1 MAAKAQ
7 FRTSQEVLNYYN
19 EQDEPA
25 WEIHR
30 FAVSGSK
37 NRDAIYYGTD
47 KEVGLRKLTDEL
59 ASKQSDDCENYVLLL
74 GNMVKKEFVPVYSKV
89 FTPNPKL
96 ETGTMMGGY
105 GVQSYGQNQA
115 LTEILNELRAQRAE
129 RLAELREQED
139 ELAEPEDDGILAGQE
154 KVERLVNQIHGI
166 MTSPV
171 TSAVLSMMGMFNK
184 PQVQQLAGT
193 HSKDDVH
200 QIVDT
205 LLSKGVTPD
214 DLAKLASMDQKQIDF
229 LLSMLRK

>member
-37 NRDAIYYGTD
+37 NRDGIYYGTD
-47 KEVGLRKLTDEL
+47 KDAGLRKLTDEL
-59 ASKQSDDCENYVLLL
+59 ASKQSDDCENYVILF

-89 FTPNPKL
+89 FTPNPKIESGPMVGL
-96 ETGTMMGGY
+96 Y
-105 GVQSYGQNQA
+105 GQQPYGQNQA
-115 LTEILNELRAQRAE
+115 LTEILNEMRAQRAE
-129 RLAELREQED
+129 RLAELREDED
-139 ELAEPEDDGILAGQE
+139 ELAEPDDGGILAGQE

-166 MTSPV
+166 LTSPV
-171 TSAVLSMMGMFNK
+171 TSAVLSMLGMFNK

-193 HSKDDVH
+193 HSKDDVQ

-214 DLAKLASMDQKQIDF
+214 DLAKLAAMEQKQIDF

>member
-47 KEVGLRKLTDEL
+47 KDTGLRKLTDEL

-89 FTPNPKL
+89 FTPNPKP
-96 ETGTMMGGY
+96 ENMPMVGAY
-105 GVQSYGQNQA
+105 GMQPYGQNQA
-115 LTEILNELRAQRAE
+115 LNEILSELRAQRAE
-129 RLAELREQED
+129 RMAELKED
-139 ELAEPEDDGILAGQE
+139 EDEIAEPEDDGILAGQE
-154 KVERLVNQIHGI
+154 KMEKLVNQIHGI

-171 TSAVLSMMGMFNK
+171 TSAVLSMLGMFNK

-193 HSKDDVH
+193 HSKDDVT

>member
-37 NRDAIYYGTD
+37 NRDGIYYGTD
-47 KEVGLRKLTDEL
+47 KDAGLRKLTDEL
-59 ASKQSDDCENYVLLL
+59 ASKQSDDCENYVILF

-89 FTPNPKL
+89 FTPNPKIESGPMVGL
-96 ETGTMMGGY
+96 Y
-105 GVQSYGQNQA
+105 GQQPYGQNQA
-115 LTEILNELRAQRAE
+115 LTEILNEMRAQRAE
-129 RLAELREQED
+129 RLAELREDED
-139 ELAEPEDDGILAGQE
+139 ELAEPDDGGILAGQE
-154 KVERLVNQIHGI
+154 KVERLVNQIHEI
-166 MTSPV
+166 LTSPV
-171 TSAVLSMMGMFNK
+171 TSAVLSMLGMFNK

-193 HSKDDVH
+193 HSKDDVQ

-214 DLAKLASMDQKQIDF
+214 DLAKLAAMEQKQIDF

>member
-37 NRDAIYYGTD
+37 NRDGIYYGTD
-47 KEVGLRKLTDEL
+47 KDAGLRKLTDEL
-59 ASKQSDDCENYVLLL
+59 ASKQSDDCENYVILF

-89 FTPNPKL
+89 FTPNPKMESGPMVGL
-96 ETGTMMGGY
+96 Y
-105 GVQSYGQNQA
+105 GQQPYGQNQA
-115 LTEILNELRAQRAE
+115 LTEILNEMRAQRAE
-129 RLAELREQED
+129 RLAELREDED
-139 ELAEPEDDGILAGQE
+139 EHAEPDDGGILAGQE

-171 TSAVLSMMGMFNK
+171 TSAVLSMLGMFNK

-193 HSKDDVH
+193 HSKDDVQ

-214 DLAKLASMDQKQIDF
+214 DLAKLAAMEQKQIDF

>member
-47 KEVGLRKLTDEL
+47 KDTGLRKLTDEL
-59 ASKQSDDCENYVLLL
+59 ASKQSDDTENYVLLL

-96 ETGTMMGGY
+96 DNAPIMGGY
-105 GVQSYGQNQA
+105 GMQPYGQNQA
-115 LTEILNELRAQRAE
+115 INEILNELRAQRAE
-129 RLAELREQED
+129 RMAELKEEED

-154 KVERLVNQIHGI
+154 RVEKLVNQIHGI

-171 TSAVLSMMGMFNK
+171 TTAVLSMMGMFNK
-184 PQVQQLAGT
+184 QPVQQLAGT
-193 HSKDDVH
+193 HTTDDVQH
-200 QIVDT
+200 IVDT